1 MRNNL
6 KEASQPLELQVL
18 ELKINRL
25 TLQLNQNKIPIRTQM
40 RIDILFE
47 KAENLDLII
56 VSEEK
61 NRIGEEESIFFIVYW
76 TCLFILTTF
85 SYDHIL
91 SY

>member
-1 MRNNL
+1 M

-18 ELKINRL
+18 ELKRNRL
-25 TLQLNQNKIPIRTQM
+25 TLQLNQKKIPIRTQM

-61 NRIGEEESIFFIVYW
+61 NRIGEEESVFFIERV
-76 TCLFILTTF
+76 CSF
-85 SYDHIL
+85 
-91 SY
+91 